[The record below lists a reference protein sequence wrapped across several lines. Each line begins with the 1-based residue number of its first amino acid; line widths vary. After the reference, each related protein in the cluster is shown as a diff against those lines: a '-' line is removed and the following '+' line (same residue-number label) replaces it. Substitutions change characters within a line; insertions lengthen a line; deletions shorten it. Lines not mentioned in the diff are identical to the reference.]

1 MRKIILTLSLTTVIW
16 GCGQD
21 KEKVTELEGQVL
33 MIHDDVMP
41 KMDEIMTL
49 KMQLSKKLLTLDSLQ
64 NEGITGNSLAE
75 ERMKAADLNQKLNDS
90 DKLMMSWM
98 NEYRGDSAKKLK
110 AEDAILYFENEK
122 TKIEEVKQVTLKSIN
137 DAKSFLEK

>member
-49 KMQLSKKLLTLDSLQ
+49 KMQLSKKILTLDSLQ